1 MKLIAIFFTMLF
13 LCCITA
19 HKTTS
24 ITSTSFTT
32 DNAHSNGLN
41 NTLGVCNTN
50 FGVMVA
56 KSDDKFLS
64 PERQVEV
71 AKELGVKYVRGR
83 IDIKAWSGTNA
94 AYDTY
99 INGGLKVIL
108 NINYG
113 IPRNSEGDHDPVHF
127 PVDLDKYSKSVSS
140 ILDKYKPEL
149 VVIENEEDNLLYH
162 IGSAEEYINE
172 LKAGA
177 AVAHSNGL
185 KVTNGG
191 LTVREVCLIMY
202 DDYLQ
207 HGEQQKAQEFAK
219 KVFPD
224 VFMNRL
230 NNTDNKKM
238 GQQIEFGRK
247 VIKAYKDINMDYVNF
262 HWYEPVAMRFGATP
276 TESFNF
282 DESVFISVAN
292 YLKQVT
298 GKPVINNE
306 FGVFITSP
314 KLIKNLLNAVYKAG
328 LRYAIFY
335 SADGGAGKAV
345 ALQNGNGTLREN
357 GKAFREYVKSLK

>member
-1 MKLIAIFFTMLF
+1 MKLSSLLFTIFFF
-13 LCCITA
+13 ACSSS

-24 ITSTSFTT
+24 HSSSGNTYNEITEGKGT
-32 DNAHSNGLN
+32 H
-41 NTLGVCNTN
+41 

-56 KSDDKFLS
+56 KSDEKFIS
-64 PERQVEV
+64 PAKQVEV
-71 AKELGVKYVRGR
+71 ANALGVKYVRAR
-83 IDIKAWSGTNA
+83 IDIKAWTGSNA

-113 IPRNSEGDHDPVHF
+113 IPRDSIGDHDPVHY
-127 PVDLDKYSKSVSS
+127 PTDLNEYSKNVSN

-162 IGSAEEYINE
+162 LGSAEDYINE

-177 AVAHSNGL
+177 AVAHAKGL

-207 HGEQQKAQEFAK
+207 HGEQQKAQDFAK

-224 VFMNRL
+224 VFMKRL
-230 NNTDNKKM
+230 NGTGKTKM
-238 GQQIEFGRK
+238 DQQIEFGRK
-247 VIKAYKDINMDYVNF
+247 VIKAYKDLDIDYVNF
-262 HWYEPVAMRFGATP
+262 HWYEPVAVRYGATP
-276 TESFNF
+276 DGTINF

-306 FGVFITSP
+306 FGVFNTSP
-314 KLIKNLLNAVYKAG
+314 ELVKNLLQAAYHAG
-328 LRYAIFY
+328 LSYAIFY
-335 SADGGAGKAV
+335 SADGGPGKAV
-345 ALQNGNGTLREN
+345 ALQNGDGSLREN
-357 GKAFREYVKSLK
+357 GKAFRDYVNSLK